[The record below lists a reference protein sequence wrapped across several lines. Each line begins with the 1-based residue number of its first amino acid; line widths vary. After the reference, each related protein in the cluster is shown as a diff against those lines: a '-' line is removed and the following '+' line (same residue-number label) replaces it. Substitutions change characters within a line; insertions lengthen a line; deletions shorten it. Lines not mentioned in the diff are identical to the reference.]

1 MDPAEGTAVPADA
14 LQVTDMTRLRRFL
27 CFGSEGSVY
36 GARAQQPGME
46 NTQMLMRLIED
57 GRGCEVVEEIRR
69 FSQDGASVSP
79 SPVLFALAVC
89 SQQPDAKTKQAAYEA
104 LRDVC
109 RLPAHLFSFVQFKK
123 ELKEGMHCGIW
134 GRALRKGVSD
144 WYNQKEAMSLAV
156 AVTKYKQR
164 SGWSHKD
171 LLRLSHMK
179 PANAGISLINKYI
192 TKGWKEVQAAY
203 SNTENSEEVAEVLRY
218 LEAVE
223 KVKHS
228 TDELEVIHLLEE
240 HGLEPE
246 QLLTSHLKSKEVC
259 KTLLKEMPIATLL
272 RSLGKMTADNV
283 LQQGSLDTALVCERL
298 QSESALR
305 KDKIHPFHVLL
316 ALQAYKKGQSS
327 RGKVKWETDHAVVQA
342 LDAAFNKCFVNV
354 EPTGKR
360 FVLAVDVCMSNSLVL
375 GSHLNAT
382 TAAAAMTMG
391 IVRAETEPQI
401 LVFSEG
407 AVIPS
412 PVTPDMSLTQVMA
425 ELAKSTGGATNCV
438 LPIVW
443 ATENQKPTDVFIIL
457 TSNTSLGRIH
467 AAEAL
472 RMHRYR
478 MGLSSKLIVCGLTS
492 NGFSIAD
499 PEDRGMMDISG
510 FDSGALLVIQ
520 NFILDQI

>member
-1 MDPAEGTAVPADA
+1 MDPAEGA
-14 LQVTDMTRLRRFL
+14 LPVTDMTRLRRFL
-27 CFGSEGSVY
+27 CFGSEGSMY
-36 GARAQQPGME
+36 GAKGQQPGME

-69 FSQDGASVSP
+69 FSRDGASVAP
-79 SPVLFALAVC
+79 SPALFALAVC

-104 LRDVC
+104 LGDVC
-109 RLPAHLFSFVQFKK
+109 RFPTHLFSFVQFKK

-134 GRALRKGVSD
+134 GRALRKAVSD

-156 AVTKYKQR
+156 AVTKCKQR
-164 SGWSHKD
+164 TGWSHKD

-179 PANAGISLINKYI
+179 PANPGISLINKYI
-192 TKGWKEVQAAY
+192 TKGWKEVQATY
-203 SNTENSEEVAEVLRY
+203 SNTENSDEVAEVLRY

-228 TDELEVIHLLEE
+228 TDEVEVIHLIEE

-246 QLLTSHLKSKEVC
+246 QLLTSHLKSREVC
-259 KTLLKEMPIATLL
+259 KALLTEMPVVTLLS
-272 RSLGKMTADNV
+272 RLGKMTADNV
-283 LQQGSLDTALVCERL
+283 LQQRSSEAALVCERL

-305 KDKIHPFHVLL
+305 KDKIHPFHILL
-316 ALQAYKKGQSS
+316 AQQAYKKGQAN
-327 RGKVKWETDHAVVQA
+327 RGKVNWETDHAVLQA
-342 LDAAFNKCFVNV
+342 LDAAFNKCLMNV

-360 FVLAVDVCMSNSLVL
+360 FVVAVDVCMSANSTVL
-375 GSHLNAT
+375 GSYLNAT
-382 TAAAAMTMG
+382 TAAAAITMG
-391 IVRAETEPQI
+391 IARAETEPQI

-412 PVTPDMSLTQVMA
+412 TVTTDMSLAQVTA

-438 LPIVW
+438 LPILW

-457 TSNTSLGRIH
+457 TSNTTSLGRIH
-467 AAEAL
+467 TAEAL

-499 PEDRGMMDISG
+499 PEDRGMIDICG
-510 FDSGALLVIQ
+510 FDSGALHVIQ